1 MPYKSD
7 AQRRY
12 FNANRE
18 ELEEQGVDVDE
29 WNESTKGKKL
39 PEKVKEEK
47 KAFVAP
53 MINNMA
59 QWMRQNFRAT
69 PGPGINM
76 GTNGVGQQAMQG
88 EQSPYGMMQQNLE
101 SGVGRM
107 VGTNGVGQQFNQS
120 PYNPNTFI
128 GILPNLQSSFG
139 RMAGTNGTGQRA
151 MQAGGMNPYN
161 AISQVGSLGKQ
172 FNPYGTGMGFNGGL
186 GGGLNGSSVGNNMG
200 QAAGTN
206 AAAVPGASQM
216 KLGADQQDTR
226 PSAFSVLPGVGGFI
240 SGAVKEN
247 PGVKSRFASSL
258 GEGVTGLAGGLLG
271 GTLLGKLL
279 GHAAYGKFLSKVPKN
294 ELADFRTQFLADNIA
309 KSNAQGYGGLMG
321 GMLGTNT
328 GSRFFRDMTQSS
340 EKQGEE
346 GAPALDTKP
355 SALAYVPGVG
365 GFLSGL
371 AKKTPGV
378 GATSGTLGEGV
389 SGMLGSTVGAP
400 LGAIGGSLLGML
412 LPALFKA
419 GRRPFAHTSDGVG
432 PMQIGALLGTGIGGT
447 TGSSIGTH
455 AGSGVF
461 RDLFAKPEKSAIDKL
476 AKLVAARCWEGY
488 EPVPGKKPYSDGSC
502 QPKGDKSKA
511 KEKKAFAPL
520 EREYN
525 AMQSGLT
532 GADLGMRIVPG
543 ALAGGVV
550 GGVKGLMEDPGYD
563 DRTGKKRSRLVNILK
578 SSLGGAVGGGVVGH
592 LMGAPAM
599 QFGVRKGYELG
610 DGVSRYLSDARD
622 KVEKLSADKR
632 ASLAKILAGT
642 GIGGAL
648 GTLLGRYTGYN
659 KGHTVGYDSGYGKG
673 SAVGGHETLMNLLKG
688 MQGVVQQGSKSDVNL
703 NELVNKQASSG
714 VAYLGKV
721 AALQEKMAFRILP
734 GRRQQYA
741 APQQQYAAPQQQAA
755 PQQSP
760 GYASVNDFQR
770 PVGPLP
776 SERSEAGAAA
786 YQPAP
791 QGMSRMRNDVTGEV
805 FYAPSV
811 EAGRQYM
818 GDAASAAKFGIKPGQ
833 RVDQGYQQQMDASRQ
848 RATTPQASPGAGSPS
863 RGMGLTTSAIGKS
876 LTGLA
881 QSAGQG
887 LVAAGR
893 YGNEALEASRRAQ
906 QMNALKMKQNDPV
919 VGPFSGTT
927 AAEKAQAASPV
938 GNTGTIYDTYKGF
951 DAGTGAHAPKPAP
964 AAPYRPV
971 GGGRNY

>member
-29 WNESTKGKKL
+29 WNESSKGKKL

-107 VGTNGVGQQFNQS
+107 VGTNGAGQRFNQS
-120 PYNPNTFI
+120 PYNLNTFS

-139 RMAGTNGTGQRA
+139 RMAGTNGMGQRA

-511 KEKKAFAPL
+511 KEKKASIGKL
-520 EREYN
+520 
-525 AMQSGLT
+525 
-532 GADLGMRIVPG
+532 
-543 ALAGGVV
+543 LAGG
-550 GGVKGLMEDPGYD
+550 
-563 DRTGKKRSRLVNILK
+563 
-578 SSLGGAVGGGVVGH
+578 
-592 LMGAPAM
+592 
-599 QFGVRKGYELG
+599 
-610 DGVSRYLSDARD
+610 
-622 KVEKLSADKR
+622 
-632 ASLAKILAGT
+632 

-659 KGHTVGYDSGYGKG
+659 AGYNKG
-673 SAVGGHETLMNLLKG
+673 SSLGEHESLLNLLRG
-688 MQGVVQQGSKSDVNL
+688 MHGVMRQGAESNL
-703 NELVNKQASSG
+703 DLKELVNKKASSG
-714 VAYLGKV
+714 CSCGSGNSCQCNNNQNNRASECSECGEVNCHCQKSASTVAYLGKV

-755 PQQSP
+755 PQQAP

-770 PVGPLP
+770 PTGPLP
-776 SERSEAGAAA
+776 SDRSEAGAAA